1 MQKFTYKITLEA
13 ENEKQAQEKIT
24 ALTVMARKLTAREI
38 KKISEVVE
46 ENGSTLKTAKN
57 FLGL

>member
-13 ENEKQAQEKIT
+13 DSEKQAQEKMA
-24 ALTVMARKLTAREI
+24 ALTLMARKLTAKEL
-38 KKISEVVE
+38 KKISEVVQ
-46 ENGSTLKTAKN
+46 ENGSTMKTAKN

>member
-1 MQKFTYKITLEA
+1 MQKFTYKITFEA
-13 ENEKQAQEKIT
+13 ENEKQAQEKMT
-24 ALTVMARKLTAREI
+24 ALTVMARKLTAKEI

>member
-13 ENEKQAQEKIT
+13 DNEKQAQEKIA
-24 ALTVMARKLTAREI
+24 ALTVMARKLTMKEL

-46 ENGSTLKTAKN
+46 ENGGTLKMAKN